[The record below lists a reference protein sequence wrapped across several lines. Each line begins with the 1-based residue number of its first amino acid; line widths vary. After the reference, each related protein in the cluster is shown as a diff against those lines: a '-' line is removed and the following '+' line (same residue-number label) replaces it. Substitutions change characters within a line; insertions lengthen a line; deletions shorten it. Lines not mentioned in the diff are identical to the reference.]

1 MLKKNPM
8 NVLHFDVSKQKLSQK
23 VIISE
28 IGVGI
33 IAIVVFPLDAKIV
46 VMKFVYVI
54 KHMLRFIYEIFKKNS
69 FSILYA
75 ITFCLNLQS
84 KTSKVYT
91 VSVDLI
97 NNFVKL

>member
-33 IAIVVFPLDAKIV
+33 IAIVVFPRDAMIV
-46 VMKFVYVI
+46 DMKFVYVI
-54 KHMLRFIYEIFKKNS
+54 KHMLAFI
-69 FSILYA
+69 L
-75 ITFCLNLQS
+75 
-84 KTSKVYT
+84 
-91 VSVDLI
+91 
-97 NNFVKL
+97 